1 VTRYLVAGAGGML
14 GHDLRH
20 ALAGRDVTFTTR
32 AELDVTDAQAALDA
46 IADHDVVINATAY
59 TKVDDAE
66 SHEDEAYRVN
76 ALGAENLAAGA
87 AAAGARFV
95 QVSTDYV
102 FDGVATT
109 PYAEDTALA
118 PVSAYGRTKAAG
130 ERLAAAANPR
140 TLIVRTAWLYG
151 ANGGNFPRTM
161 LNAAASRDIL
171 TVVDDQRGQPTYT
184 KDLAQRIV
192 ELLDSG
198 ATSGV
203 FHGTNSGETTWF
215 GLAREAFQL
224 SGLDPERIQ
233 PTTSAA
239 FVRPA
244 PRPAYSVLGHDAW
257 ATIGLAP
264 MRDWR
269 EALSEAVS
277 AGAFE

>member
-1 VTRYLVAGAGGML
+1 MTRYLVAGAGGML
-14 GHDLRH
+14 GHDLQR
-20 ALAGRDVTFTTR
+20 ALDGRDATFTTR
-32 AELDVTDAQAALDA
+32 AELDVTDPAAALQA
-46 IADHDVVINATAY
+46 VAGHDVVINATAY

-66 SHEDEAYRVN
+66 SDEDIAYLVN
-76 ALGAENLAAGA
+76 ATGARNLAAA
-87 AAAGARFV
+87 AAATGARFV

-102 FDGVATT
+102 FDGTATT
-109 PYAEDTALA
+109 PYAESTALA

-151 ANGGNFPRTM
+151 AHGGNFPRTM
-161 LNAAASRDIL
+161 LKAAASRDTL

-184 KDLAQRIV
+184 RDLADRIV
-192 ELLDSG
+192 ALLDTGAESG
-198 ATSGV
+198 I

-215 GLAREAFQL
+215 GLAREAFEL

-233 PTTSAA
+233 PTTSAD

-257 ATIGLAP
+257 ASVGLTP
-264 MRDWR
+264 LRDWHA
-269 EALSEAVS
+269 ALAEAVKDN
-277 AGAFE
+277 AFN

>member
-1 VTRYLVAGAGGML
+1 MTRYLVAGAGGML
-14 GHDLRH
+14 GHDLRD
-20 ALAGRDVTFTTR
+20 ALAGRDTTFTTR
-32 AELDVTDAQAALDA
+32 AELDVTDAAAALEA
-46 IADHDVVINATAY
+46 ASGHNVVINATAY

-66 SHEDEAYRVN
+66 SDEDQAYLVN
-76 ALGAENLAAGA
+76 ATAAENLAKAA

-109 PYAEDTALA
+109 PYAEDAAIA

-151 ANGGNFPRTM
+151 ANGASLPRT
-161 LNAAASRDIL
+161 LLKAAASRDTF
-171 TVVDDQRGQPTYT
+171 TVVNDQSGQPTYT
-184 KDLAQRIV
+184 KDLAERIV
-192 ELLDSG
+192 AVLDSG
-198 ATSGV
+198 AESGI

-215 GLAREAFQL
+215 GFAREAFRL

-233 PTTSAA
+233 PTTSAD

-257 ATIGLAP
+257 AAVGLAP

-269 EALSEAVS
+269 DALADAVA
-277 AGAFE
+277 AGTFN

>member
-1 VTRYLVAGAGGML
+1 MTRYLVAGAGGML
-14 GHDLRH
+14 GHDLRD
-20 ALAGRDVTFTTR
+20 ALAGRDATFTTR
-32 AELDVTDAQAALDA
+32 AELDVSDAAAALEA
-46 IADHDVVINATAY
+46 AADHDVVINATAY

-66 SHEDEAYRVN
+66 SDEDQAYLVN
-76 ALGAENLAAGA
+76 ATAAENLAKAA

-109 PYAEDTALA
+109 PYAENAAIA

-130 ERLAAAANPR
+130 ERLAATANPR

-151 ANGGNFPRTM
+151 ANGASLPRT
-161 LNAAASRDIL
+161 LLKAAVSRDTF
-171 TVVDDQRGQPTYT
+171 TVVNDQSGQPTYT
-184 KDLAQRIV
+184 KDLAERIV
-192 ELLDSG
+192 ALLDSG
-198 ATSGV
+198 AESGI

-215 GLAREAFQL
+215 GFAREAFRL

-233 PTTSAA
+233 PTTSAD

-257 ATIGLAP
+257 ATVGLAP

-269 EALSEAVS
+269 DALADAVA
-277 AGAFE
+277 AGAFN